1 MRQGRLVA
9 TRFYI
14 GAKNLR
20 GDIASY
26 AKRFDLL
33 EVVSGSVS
41 NAGGGGAASVPS
53 LPTLK
58 RWRKAVPPHFAF
70 TVVAGPE
77 LAALRPGEALDK
89 GRALVAAAADVL
101 EARSI
106 LLPTPAEVT
115 PSAVWRERL
124 ARVAEGFLRDVT
136 NLVWEPR
143 GVWEIEDAAVL
154 ARKLGLVLAVDAA
167 RDPVPAGPVA
177 YARLRALGETRSFG
191 PSALERV
198 VEAIG
203 GRRDAFVVLETDG
216 ALAEC
221 KLLRR
226 LAQAPDARDRKNAA
240 RVVRPRVGAV
250 KVRDDEQE

>member
-1 MRQGRLVA
+1 MA

-14 GAKNLR
+14 GAKGLR
-20 GDIASY
+20 GDISSY

-33 EVVSGSVS
+33 EVSVGPVGSP
-41 NAGGGGAASVPS
+41 GPS
-53 LPTLK
+53 TATMR
-58 RWRKAVPPHFAF
+58 RWRKSVPPHFAF

-77 LAALRPGEALDK
+77 LASLRPGEALEK
-89 GRALVAAAADVL
+89 GRALVSGAADVL
-101 EARSI
+101 EARNI

-124 ARVAEGFLRDVT
+124 ARATEAFRRDVT

-143 GVWEIEDAAVL
+143 GVWEVEDAAVL

-167 RDPVPAGPVA
+167 RDPVPVGPVA
-177 YARLRALGETRSFG
+177 YSRLRALGETRSFG

-198 VEAIG
+198 IVAIG
-203 GRRDAFVVLETDG
+203 ARRDAFVVFETDG

-221 KLLRR
+221 KLIRR
-226 LAQAPDARDRKNAA
+226 LAGSGDGADRKNAS
-240 RVVRPRVGAV
+240 RVVRPRGGSV

>member
-1 MRQGRLVA
+1 MT

-14 GAKNLR
+14 GAKSLR

-33 EVVSGSVS
+33 EVLSG
-41 NAGGGGAASVPS
+41 APGATVPA
-53 LPTLK
+53 LTTLK
-58 RWRKAVPPHFAF
+58 KWRKSVPPHFAF

-77 LAALRPGEALDK
+77 LVSLRPGAALDK
-89 GRALVAAAADVL
+89 GLAAATAAADVL
-101 EARSI
+101 EARNV

-124 ARVAEGFLRDVT
+124 ARLADKFHRDVS

-154 ARKLGLVLAVDAA
+154 ASKLGLVLAVDAA
-167 RDPVPAGPVA
+167 RDTVPVGPVA
-177 YARLRALGETRSFG
+177 YSRLRAMGETRSFG
-191 PSALERV
+191 ATALERV
-198 VEAIG
+198 VQAIG
-203 GRRDAFVVLETDG
+203 ARREAFVLLETDG

-221 KLLRR
+221 KLLRK
-226 LAQAPDARDRKNAA
+226 LATAPETGDRRNAL
-240 RVVRPRVGAV
+240 RVVRPRGGSV

>member
-1 MRQGRLVA
+1 MRQGRLVG

-14 GAKNLR
+14 GAKHLR
-20 GDIASY
+20 GDIAAY

-33 EVVSGSVS
+33 EVSSGSSS
-41 NAGGGGAASVPS
+41 NAGGAPHASVPS

-58 RWRKAVPPHFAF
+58 KWRKAVPPHFAF
-70 TVVAGPE
+70 TVIAGPE
-77 LAALRPGEALDK
+77 LAALRPGDALDNA
-89 GRALVAAAADVL
+89 RTLAATAADVL

-106 LLPTPAEVT
+106 LLPTPADVT
-115 PSAVWRERL
+115 PSAVWRDRL
-124 ARVAEGFLRDVT
+124 ARVVEGFRRDVT

-143 GVWEIEDAAVL
+143 GVWEIDDAAVL

-191 PSALERV
+191 ASALERV
-198 VEAIG
+198 VRAIG

-221 KLLRR
+221 KVLRR
-226 LAQAPDARDRKNAA
+226 LAQAPDALDRKNAT
-240 RVVRPRVGAV
+240 RVVRPRVGSV

>member
-1 MRQGRLVA
+1 MA

-14 GAKNLR
+14 GAKHLR

-33 EVVSGSVS
+33 EVASGLPAP
-41 NAGGGGAASVPS
+41 AGGKGAGATVPS
-53 LPTLK
+53 TATLK
-58 RWRKAVPPHFAF
+58 RWRKAVPAHFAF
-70 TVVAGPE
+70 TVLVGPE
-77 LAALRPGEALDK
+77 VSALRLGDALDK
-89 GRALVAAAADVL
+89 GRVLTEAAADVL
-101 EARSI
+101 QARSI

-115 PSAVWRERL
+115 PGAVWRERL
-124 ARVAEGFLRDVT
+124 ARVVDAFRRDVT
-136 NLVWEPR
+136 NIVWEPR
-143 GVWEIEDAAVL
+143 GVWEIDDAAVL
-154 ARKLGLVLAVDAA
+154 AKKLGIVLAVDAA
-167 RDPVPAGPVA
+167 RDPVPVGPVA

-198 VEAIG
+198 VQAIG

-226 LAQAPDARDRKNAA
+226 IAQSEGSRDRKNAT
-240 RVVRPRVGAV
+240 RVVRPRGGSV